1 MKKII
6 FSIFLFCFLSIND
19 IYSRDDYPSDY
30 IYGFVQGCYETIE
43 QSQML
48 SGKFWPDHVKVICGC
63 MMDSIREEIPFDQ
76 TIDNKSMNLMFEVSA
91 FILPECIRKMTL
103 KAEI

>member
-6 FSIFLFCFLSIND
+6 FSTFLFCFLSIND
-19 IYSRDDYPSDY
+19 SYSKDDYPSDY

-48 SGKFWPDHVKVICGC
+48 SVKFWPDHLKVNCGC
-63 MMDSIREEIPFDQ
+63 MMDTIRKEIPFDQ
-76 TIDNKSMNLMFEVSA
+76 TIDNKSMDLMFEVSA
-91 FILPECIRKMTL
+91 FILPECIRKMKL